1 MVPETLSL
9 LPLLLNNLL
18 KSSLLA
24 MTPMNT
30 TERIE
35 DIYPRADERVYAKWV
50 HSTTSIHYR
59 FVITVHLRKCWISC
73 VLVSIIWIE
82 MILVG
87 VKLMMRVLHSR
98 IVYLCLEQHYLTI
111 HCIC

>member
-18 KSSLLA
+18 KSPLLA
-24 MTPMNT
+24 MTPMNA

-50 HSTTSIHYR
+50 HSITSIHYR
-59 FVITVHLRKCWISC
+59 FVIIVHLRKCWISC
-73 VLVSIIWIE
+73 VLVSIILIE
-82 MILVG
+82 TILVG
-87 VKLMMRVLHSR
+87 ARLMMRELHSQ
-98 IVYLCLEQHYLTI
+98 IVCLCQDQHYLMI
-111 HCIC
+111 HCI